1 MGSMSIVHWILVLLV
16 VALLFGPSRLGQIGR
31 GLGDGIRNLR
41 KGLAGEEDDT
51 PAPAAPPTKKLEG
64 DSSTKN

>member
-51 PAPAAPPTKKLEG
+51 PPAPPKKLEG
-64 DSSTKN
+64 DAAPKS